1 MDVVDGGDV
10 LFLCA
15 TNCPWELDPAFL
27 RRFQRKI
34 FIGLPSKYTLKSSFL
49 PYLSWSLPPC
59 LHRDDRCELL
69 RLHLGSTGVALSG
82 KDLQVVADL
91 TEGYSGCDIAHLVS
105 EALLRP
111 LRELQA
117 AQHWLPVGGQ
127 LQPCSPGRPGALH
140 SSLCDLCPEQV
151 QPAEPLVR

>member
-1 MDVVDGGDV
+1 
-10 LFLCA
+10 
-15 TNCPWELDPAFL
+15 
-27 RRFQRKI
+27 
-34 FIGLPSKYTLKSSFL
+34 
-49 PYLSWSLPPC
+49 
-59 LHRDDRCELL
+59 
-69 RLHLGSTGVALSG
+69 
-82 KDLQVVADL
+82 
-91 TEGYSGCDIAHLVS
+91 VS

-117 AQHWLPVGGQ
+117 AYHWLPVGGQ